1 VNEINSIALKM
12 VVLLM
17 AEEMHKRRCREM
29 MNKFKKR
36 DKGCG
41 SINWR
46 RKKIRRN

>member
-29 MNKFKKR
+29 MNNLRKGIR
-36 DKGCG
+36 DVAA
-41 SINWR
+41 
-46 RKKIRRN
+46 